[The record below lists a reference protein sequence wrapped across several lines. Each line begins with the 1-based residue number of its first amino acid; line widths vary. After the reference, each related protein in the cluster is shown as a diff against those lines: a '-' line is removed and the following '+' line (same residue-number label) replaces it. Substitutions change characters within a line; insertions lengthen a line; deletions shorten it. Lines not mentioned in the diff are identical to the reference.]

1 MYSEL
6 QPCSRPNIDK
16 HLVGK
21 RLDVCERYE
30 LDEGGSELR
39 WSQGKLL
46 SVSDDSNTLKPG
58 ARSACY
64 ARGEAVLIQWD
75 ENKVRNE
82 PSTTSSQRL
91 LISKWNPKCTHSEGA

>member
-1 MYSEL
+1 M
-6 QPCSRPNIDK
+6 
-16 HLVGK
+16 VGK

-46 SVSDDSNTLKPG
+46 SVSDGSNILKPG
-58 ARSACY
+58 ARSACFS
-64 ARGEAVLIQWD
+64 RGEAVLIQWD
-75 ENKVRNE
+75 ENKVQNE

-91 LISKWNPKCTHSEGA
+91 LISKWNPKCTHSEGAWRFDVVPRNN